1 MNEILQFSPLI
12 RNLFYVREF
21 LTCNRSAACTENS
34 NGTLVYLNKI
44 LKQEEARR
52 ISTISNLK
60 MINEHQQL
68 KDNSKNLEHKL

>member
-21 LTCNRSAACTENS
+21 LTCNRSTACPETS

-44 LKQEEARR
+44 LKQEEFKR
-52 ISTISNLK
+52 IKTFSNFK
-60 MINEHQQL
+60 MINEF
-68 KDNSKNLEHKL
+68 